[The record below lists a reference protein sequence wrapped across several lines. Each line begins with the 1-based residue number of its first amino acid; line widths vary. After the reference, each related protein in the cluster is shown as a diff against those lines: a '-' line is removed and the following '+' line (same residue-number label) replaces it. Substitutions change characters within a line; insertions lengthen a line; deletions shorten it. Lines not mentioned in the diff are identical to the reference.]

1 MTGLE
6 YMRTVCPTTRV
17 GKDPLRE
24 DVMDA
29 FEDGIAEG
37 WKQCKEK
44 QWKPTEKQIAKDVAE
59 KFARVIRGNLSI
71 VDERIQN
78 EIERVYREVTGEKM
92 YGGFI
97 D

>member
-6 YMRTVCPTTRV
+6 YMRTVCPTTKV

-37 WKQCKEK
+37 WSQCKEK
-44 QWKPTEKQIAKDVAE
+44 QWKPTLQQINA
-59 KFARVIRGNLSI
+59 LSI
-71 VDERIQN
+71 AVKNGHTPDINALEELLEQL
-78 EIERVYREVTGEKM
+78 KAL
-92 YGGFI
+92 
-97 D
+97 

>member
-44 QWKPTEKQIAKDVAE
+44 QWKPSDKQIMALRWVLNNIPYNIQKEEISGLLEQVQ
-59 KFARVIRGNLSI
+59 NL
-71 VDERIQN
+71 
-78 EIERVYREVTGEKM
+78 
-92 YGGFI
+92 
-97 D
+97 

>member
-6 YMRTVCPTTRV
+6 YIITVCPTTKV
-17 GKDPLRE
+17 GRDPLRE

-44 QWKPTEKQIAKDVAE
+44 QWKPSREQIN
-59 KFARVIRGNLSI
+59 GL
-71 VDERIQN
+71 N
-78 EIERVYREVTGEKM
+78 EIVNHFAESQVIHENSYLYNIAVNLMEQLKAL
-92 YGGFI
+92 
-97 D
+97 